1 MKNIPFPQ
9 YIIIQTFFP
18 AKETDKCRKINI
30 LSLFL
35 SFVFKPAVS
44 RRDILS
50 LCDERSL
57 SIPITEF
64 NHIGTILQICLQL
77 CSTALMFPY
86 KADPGSFTAYFDPAF
101 FRERRAGIPESQQL
115 QLLLYNR
122 LTQTTAYPCCRQICP
137 IDLFMSSGACHLH
150 RFIIVLS
157 GEQIQIPDL
166 RFARHKYLQ
175 GSRKE

>member
-1 MKNIPFPQ
+1 MANNILKNTRWLQKKSIPVFTISNASLIILPLQMKNIPFPQ

-18 AKETDKCRKINI
+18 AKETDKCRKKINI

-44 RRDILS
+44 HRDILS
-50 LCDERSL
+50 LCGERSL

-86 KADPGSFTAYFDPAF
+86 KADLGSFTAYF
-101 FRERRAGIPESQQL
+101 
-115 QLLLYNR
+115 
-122 LTQTTAYPCCRQICP
+122 
-137 IDLFMSSGACHLH
+137 
-150 RFIIVLS
+150 
-157 GEQIQIPDL
+157 
-166 RFARHKYLQ
+166 
-175 GSRKE
+175 

>member
-1 MKNIPFPQ
+1 MPKNQ
-9 YIIIQTFFP
+9 HSQ
-18 AKETDKCRKINI
+18 
-30 LSLFL
+30 SLL

-44 RRDILS
+44 HRDILS

-122 LTQTTAYPCCRQICP
+122 LTQTTAYLCCRQICP
-137 IDLFMSSGACHLH
+137 ICGLPGINICKALARSIFLSSSPNAL
-150 RFIIVLS
+150 
-157 GEQIQIPDL
+157 
-166 RFARHKYLQ
+166 K
-175 GSRKE
+175 

>member
-35 SFVFKPAVS
+35 SFVFKPTVS

-101 FRERRAGIPESQQL
+101 FRERRAGIPES
-115 QLLLYNR
+115 
-122 LTQTTAYPCCRQICP
+122 
-137 IDLFMSSGACHLH
+137 
-150 RFIIVLS
+150 
-157 GEQIQIPDL
+157 
-166 RFARHKYLQ
+166 
-175 GSRKE
+175 